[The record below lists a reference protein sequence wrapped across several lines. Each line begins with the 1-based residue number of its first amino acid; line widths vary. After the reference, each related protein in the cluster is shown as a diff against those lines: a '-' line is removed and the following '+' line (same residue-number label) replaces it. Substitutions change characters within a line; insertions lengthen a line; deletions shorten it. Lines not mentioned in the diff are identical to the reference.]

1 VWIFLDRIRKSG
13 VKENE
18 VVKVIEEIKKA
29 GIKMLRD
36 EEWQE
41 EDGLLLKK
49 GKVYVSKDKALRVEV
64 IRLHYDM
71 PVGGHGRQ

>member
-1 VWIFLDRIRKSG
+1 MWIFLDRIRKSG

-41 EDGLLLKK
+41 KDGLLLKK

>member
-1 VWIFLDRIRKSG
+1 MWIFLDRIRKSG